1 MRRTVHRTASLL
13 ALCLVAVACGGQA
26 PPGSGSDG
34 ERASGPSAS
43 ESGCECPH
51 HRPLPP
57 GPEAWIPRDPD
68 RLAGKLSSTTVALRL
83 AIERWTTDGDPSVW
97 PPPDD
102 VELLA
107 LYQKRIYRT
116 LARDPRL
123 AEAVIAKLPRSVEAE
138 ARDNVAAGA
147 ALLSTARPVSDPGSV
162 RAVAPEPADV
172 LLGHFREAE
181 RRFEVDWEVL
191 AAVNYVESKFGRV
204 VSASSA
210 GAQGPMQF
218 IPSTWARYGMGG
230 DVHDPHDAIL
240 GAASYLRASGA
251 PADYPRALY
260 AYNPVPEYV
269 DAVTRYARR
278 IARDPRTYYAYYNW
292 QVFVL
297 TSGGDLRLTGPGI

>member
-1 MRRTVHRTASLL
+1 MRRAAALL
-13 ALCLVAVACGGQA
+13 ALCLLAVACGGQA
-26 PPGSGSDG
+26 PAGSRSGS
-34 ERASGPSAS
+34 ERAAGPSPS
-43 ESGCECPH
+43 ESVCACPRP
-51 HRPLPP
+51 RPLLP
-57 GPEAWIPRDPD
+57 GTKEWVPRDPD
-68 RLAGKLSSTTVALRL
+68 RLAGKLASTTVALRL

-107 LYQKRIYRT
+107 LYQQRIYRT
-116 LARDPRL
+116 LARAPRL
-123 AEAVIAKLPRSVEAE
+123 AEAVIAKLPRSVGGE

-147 ALLSTARPVSDPGSV
+147 ALLSTARPVSDPG
-162 RAVAPEPADV
+162 RLRTVAPEPADV
-172 LLGHFREAE
+172 LIGHFREAE
-181 RRFEVDWEVL
+181 MRFGVDWEVL

-218 IPSTWARYGMGG
+218 IPSTWAAYGMGG
-230 DVHDPHDAIL
+230 DVHDPHDAVL
-240 GAASYLRASGA
+240 GAANYLRASGA
-251 PADYPRALY
+251 PADYRRALY

-297 TSGGDLRLTGPGI
+297 TKRGDLRLTGPGL

>member
-1 MRRTVHRTASLL
+1 MSRAAALL

-26 PPGSGSDG
+26 PPGSRSV
-34 ERASGPSAS
+34 ERATSSSPS
-43 ESGCECPH
+43 ESACACPH
-51 HRPLPP
+51 LRPLLP
-57 GPEAWIPRDPD
+57 GTDEWIPRDPD
-68 RLAGKLSSTTVALRL
+68 RLAGKLASTTVALRL

-102 VELLA
+102 VELFA
-107 LYQKRIYRT
+107 LYQQRIYRM

-123 AEAVIAKLPRSVEAE
+123 AEAVIAKLPRSVGAE

-147 ALLSTARPVSDPGSV
+147 ALLWKARPVSDPGSLKTV
-162 RAVAPEPADV
+162 VPEPADV
-172 LLGHFREAE
+172 LLGYFREAE
-181 RRFEVDWEVL
+181 LRFGVDWEVL

-218 IPSTWARYGMGG
+218 IPSTWAAYGMGG
-230 DVHDPHDAIL
+230 DVHNPRDAIL
-240 GAASYLRASGA
+240 GAANYLRASGA
-251 PADYPRALY
+251 PADYRRALY

-297 TSGGDLRLTGPGI
+297 TKQGDLRLTGPGL

>member
-1 MRRTVHRTASLL
+1 MHRAAALL
-13 ALCLVAVACGGQA
+13 ALCLLAVACGGQA
-26 PPGSGSDG
+26 PPGSRSKS
-34 ERASGPSAS
+34 ERAAGPTPS
-43 ESGCECPH
+43 ESVCACPRP
-51 HRPLPP
+51 RPLLP
-57 GPEAWIPRDPD
+57 GTDEWIPRDPD

-102 VELLA
+102 VKLLA
-107 LYQKRIYRT
+107 LYQQRIYRT
-116 LARDPRL
+116 VARDPRL
-123 AEAVIAKLPRSVEAE
+123 AEAVIAKLPPSVAAE

-147 ALLSTARPVSDPGSV
+147 ALLSMARPVSDPGSL
-162 RAVAPEPADV
+162 RTVAPEPADV
-172 LLGHFREAE
+172 LLGYFREAE
-181 RRFEVDWEVL
+181 LRFGVDWEVL

-218 IPSTWARYGMGG
+218 IPATWARYGMGG

-251 PADYPRALY
+251 PADYRRALY

-269 DAVTRYARR
+269 ESVTRYARR

-297 TSGGDLRLTGPGI
+297 TSRGDLRLTGPGL